1 MSPPKVIPINLSASF
16 KDGDTEIT
24 KGADGF
30 YYLQAMVTGPDSGSG
45 SMMVA
50 KCASADT
57 LSRWALDGGAKNVR
71 HSYDLTSRALTTP

>member
-1 MSPPKVIPINLSASF
+1 MNAPEVVWINPSVSF

-24 KGADGF
+24 KGADGS
-30 YYLQAMVTGPDSGSG
+30 YYLQAMVTGQDSGSG

-50 KCASADT
+50 KCKSADR